1 MVKAAEWEELAAT
14 PMTQKLRQLAGLLTS
29 AQQLGWTEGLV
40 RQEDSVRERWAKL
53 RQVYLA

>member
-1 MVKAAEWEELAAT
+1 
-14 PMTQKLRQLAGLLTS
+14 MTQKLRQLAGLLTS